1 LWEAEYKHDHMVEF
15 KARISK
21 KEMKITT
28 YVPAN
33 DELDQDNGRS
43 DEELIKVV
51 VQEELN
57 RKTA

>member
-1 LWEAEYKHDHMVEF
+1 
-15 KARISK
+15 
-21 KEMKITT
+21 MKITT

-33 DELDQDNGRS
+33 DDQDQDNGRS

-57 RKTA
+57 RKTV